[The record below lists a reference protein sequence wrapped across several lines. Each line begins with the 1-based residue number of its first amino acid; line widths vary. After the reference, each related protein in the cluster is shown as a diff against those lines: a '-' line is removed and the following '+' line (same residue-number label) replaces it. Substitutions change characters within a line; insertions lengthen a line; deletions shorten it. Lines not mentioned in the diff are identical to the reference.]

1 MMYPAGAAVSQTVYV
16 PGSTLPRWMVPA
28 AALSSGAVLSV
39 TESDP
44 LPVKGLGVTLKVAP
58 PSACW
63 TVLLEDRDLTAG
75 AEVDRAIGRTVR

>member
-16 PGSTLPRWMVPA
+16 PGSTLPKWIVPA
-28 AALSSGAVLSV
+28 AALSSGAALSV

-44 LPVKGLGVTLKVAP
+44 LPVKGFGVTLNVAP

-63 TVLLEDRDLTAG
+63 SSSCLRIVIWPQVR
-75 AEVDRAIGRTVR
+75 EVDRGRAP